1 MKYFIRAKTEAG
13 FSLMELTVC
22 MLILIPVMGA
32 AVSLFS
38 VGANQ
43 QTSEQ
48 GSIDVNQEARSALEM
63 MTTEIAQAGSHGERA
78 TTLAG
83 GVSALAGNERTVS
96 VASAAGLSPGDWV
109 DVGTGANLETVQLTA
124 VSSNSISAVFE
135 NDHSS
140 GEPVR
145 LYAFPYL
152 AGVIPPVGLGASSSM
167 NVTTLRF
174 FGDINGDSTVQYV
187 EYVYD
192 SNNNQIT
199 RSITP
204 ISQTTRNQA
213 IPFVRNVTPNSVQFT
228 LTTDSR
234 GIVTSVNVAMTVQN
248 NWSAK
253 TQNQRTQLSSRITI
267 PSAMAGSALLYEIW
281 RYGGFDK
288 LPPTPS
294 HITAWASL

>member
-1 MKYFIRAKTEAG
+1 MKYSIRIKREEG
-13 FSLMELTVC
+13 FSLMELVIC
-22 MLILIPVMGA
+22 MAILIPVMGA
-32 AVSLFS
+32 AVGLFS

-48 GSIDVNQEARSALEM
+48 GSVDVNQEARSGLEM
-63 MTTEIAQAGSHGERA
+63 MTTEIAQAGSHGDWT

-83 GVSALAGNERTVS
+83 GVSAIADTVRTVS

-109 DVGTGANLETVQLTA
+109 DVGTGLSLETVQLTA
-124 VSSNSISAVFE
+124 VSSNSISAVFQ

-140 GEPVR
+140 GEPLR
-145 LYAFPYL
+145 LFAFPYVT
-152 AGVIPPVGLGASSSM
+152 GVIPPAGLGANSSATT
-167 NVTTLRF
+167 TTLRF
-174 FGDINGDSTVQYV
+174 YGDINGDSTVQYV

-204 ISQTTRNQA
+204 ISQITKNQA
-213 IPFVRNVTPNSVQFT
+213 IPFIRNITPNSAQFT

-234 GIVTSVNVAMTVQN
+234 GIVSSVNVAMTVQN
-248 NWSAK
+248 NWSAQ
-253 TQNQRTQLSSRITI
+253 THNQRTQLSSRVAI
-267 PSAMAGSALLYEIW
+267 PSAMAGSALMYELW

-294 HITAWASL
+294 RVTAWASL